1 MFSPDPSAVPA
12 KSASH
17 HLTVRRNMESIA
29 DALGLEL
36 GVADDAGLAIRI
48 DDRLSATITPGR
60 NERLVAMFR
69 IGRAETLPIA
79 LWISALSEAAGWGL
93 NGERQRFV
101 VLDGDFTLLWTTPP
115 QDPDTLLAE
124 LYELFATALAVA
136 NIAQR
141 RSA

>member
-17 HLTVRRNMESIA
+17 YLTVRRNMESIA
-29 DALGLEL
+29 DALGLAL

-48 DDRLSATITPGR
+48 DDRLSATIAPGR

-115 QDPDTLLAE
+115 QDPDTLLAD